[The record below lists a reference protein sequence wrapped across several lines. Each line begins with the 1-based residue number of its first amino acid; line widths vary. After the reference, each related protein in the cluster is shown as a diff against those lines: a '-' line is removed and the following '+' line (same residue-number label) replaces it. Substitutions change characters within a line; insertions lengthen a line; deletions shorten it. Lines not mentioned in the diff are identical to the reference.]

1 MTNASQPSLRR
12 TEGTIGRSARSDH
25 AGFPESGA
33 FGPQMAAYL
42 SRDERHAVRAQTLR
56 NPKLVVTGL
65 LSDRGLSELS
75 APIPAEKAFIVSLHL
90 TELPFHELRLGCAI
104 A

>member
-1 MTNASQPSLRR
+1 
-12 TEGTIGRSARSDH
+12 
-25 AGFPESGA
+25 
-33 FGPQMAAYL
+33 MAAYL

-90 TELPFHELRLGCAI
+90 AELPFHELRLGGAI
-104 A
+104 VHTGYYPRGGVRAKPELNESAGIPMPRLF